1 MGKAAAM
8 MAVVGMV
15 ALGCGGRSSEQVREG
30 QVDVNDPMAVMGELG
45 RLGEQAEQ
53 LARDL
58 ENAEPITPVAFGD
71 LVAWLPAPPS
81 GWEADEPTG
90 SSTTMG
96 EWSVSQAERRYTQGE
111 MTIRIS
117 VMDSTANPSLMLPI
131 TMASAFKQES
141 TTGFERGITLGSHVG
156 VEKYDRP
163 SQSGSLM
170 VLVNRRFVVDIQGQ
184 GIGETQLREW
194 WDRLDIEGLAAKS

>member
-1 MGKAAAM
+1 
-8 MAVVGMV
+8 
-15 ALGCGGRSSEQVREG
+15 
-30 QVDVNDPMAVMGELG
+30 
-45 RLGEQAEQ
+45 
-53 LARDL
+53 
-58 ENAEPITPVAFGD
+58 
-71 LVAWLPAPPS
+71 
-81 GWEADEPTG
+81 
-90 SSTTMG
+90 
-96 EWSVSQAERRYTQGE
+96 
-111 MTIRIS
+111 
-117 VMDSTANPSLMLPI
+117 LPI